1 MNEKIKISIITLGMM
16 ISEGGFKLIEKQPM
30 YASIIIAAGAVMVAA
45 GIFWIVKQM
54 NDKINE
60 LKNKIVGIVGLGR
73 IGRRVAELVKAFG
86 ARVIAH
92 DPFISETNSV
102 KLVSLEELLRV
113 SDIITFHV
121 PLTPQTKMMIDEE
134 TLRKVKRGA
143 ILINTSRGGIWDER
157 AVIEAVKKGLL
168 GGVAM
173 DVFENEPPVD
183 CEKFCCEN
191 VIVTPHIGAQTVE
204 SKINIGKKI
213 VEYIEDYR
221 VKKCLT

>member
-1 MNEKIKISIITLGMM
+1 MANN
-16 ISEGGFKLIEKQPM
+16 KLKKGEWLKHKLV
-30 YASIIIAAGAVMVAA
+30 G
-45 GIFWIVKQM
+45 
-54 NDKINE
+54 NE
-60 LKNKIVGIVGLGR
+60 LKNKIVGIVGFGR

-86 ARVIAH
+86 AKVIAH
-92 DPFISETNSV
+92 DPFVSETNSV

-121 PLTPQTKMMIDEE
+121 PLTPQTKMMINEE
-134 TLRKVKRGA
+134 TLRKVKRRA

-191 VIVTPHIGAQTVE
+191 IIVTPHIGAQTAE

-213 VEYIEDYR
+213 VEYIEDYK
-221 VKKCLT
+221 VKRCLI